1 MVQKNNYS
9 EMKKAVDL
17 SRFYFYENSRTPSF
31 FALGRFIGISNQ
43 MVEGLINVSGVYKET
58 SRYCLHNDPQDS
70 LHVMLIYHPYKKLI
84 PEQIFKNTDSY
95 YLVLEGKISL
105 TNLETKEKIILDKKN
120 FLGKVGSNIPYQM
133 EIISENVLFI
143 EIRERNT
150 KEKS

>member
-1 MVQKNNYS
+1 MGIKLLNDFKLFCNA
-9 EMKKAVDL
+9 K
-17 SRFYFYENSRTPSF
+17 TPSY
-31 FALGRFIGISNQ
+31 FALKDFLRITHNHKKFLKNSSSKNG
-43 MVEGLINVSGVYKET
+43 ET
-58 SRYCLHNDPQDS
+58 SRFCLHNDPQDS

-95 YLVLEGKISL
+95 YLILEGKISL
-105 TNLETKEKIILDKKN
+105 TNLETKERIILDKKN

-150 KEKS
+150 KEKL

>member
-1 MVQKNNYS
+1 M
-9 EMKKAVDL
+9 
-17 SRFYFYENSRTPSF
+17 ENFKSFPNAKTPSY
-31 FALGRFIGISNQ
+31 FALKDFFEITQKHKEFLKNEGDANGETVRFCFHKSPN
-43 MVEGLINVSGVYKET
+43 
-58 SRYCLHNDPQDS
+58 DS

-95 YLVLEGKISL
+95 YLILEGKISL
-105 TNLETKEKIILDKKN
+105 TNLETKERIILDKKN

-150 KEKS
+150 KEKL